1 MLDITRL
8 HTRDADF
15 STSFESWLSSS
26 PVAEQDVTGSVAK
39 IIEAVRTQ
47 GDAAILELTKR
58 HDHISA
64 QSISELEVTE
74 SQVQQALQSISDEQ
88 REALDTAASRIRK
101 YAERQRIES
110 WTLQD
115 EYGNEVGQK
124 VTALQNVGV
133 YVPGGTAAY
142 PSSVLMNVIPAKVAG
157 VESVC
162 MVVPAPHGRLNP
174 MVLAA
179 GAISGVDRIFTIGGA
194 QAVAALAY
202 GTDTIPKVDKIVG
215 PGNAYVACAKRMVFG
230 QVGIDMI
237 AGPSEVLVICDGNAD
252 SEWVA
257 MDLFSQAEHDP
268 QARAMLIATE
278 DEFMDQVLG
287 HMQRQLESLD
297 RAETIT
303 QSMNNSGVFIGV
315 SNLQEAVELSNRIA
329 PEHLALCVREPDALL
344 EKISNA
350 GAIFL
355 GNYSPE
361 VLGDYCAG
369 PNHVLPTSTTA
380 RYSSPLGVYDFQKR
394 TSVVNCS
401 RKGAAKL
408 GKVAAVLAH
417 SEGLSAHAR
426 SAEYRCK
433 QTTTA

>member
-64 QSISELEVTE
+64 QSISDLEVTG

-252 SEWVA
+252 AEWVA

-268 QARAMLIATE
+268 QARAMLITTE

-287 HMQRQLESLD
+287 HMQRQLEQLD

-315 SNLQEAVELSNRIA
+315 SNLQEAVELSDRIA

>member
-26 PVAEQDVTGSVAK
+26 PVAEQDVAGSVAK

-47 GDAAILELTKR
+47 GDAAILKLTKR

-64 QSISELEVTE
+64 QSISDLEVTE

-252 SEWVA
+252 AEWVA

-287 HMQRQLESLD
+287 HMQRQLEQLD

-401 RKGAAKL
+401 REGAAKL

>member
-47 GDAAILELTKR
+47 GDAAILELTER

-64 QSISELEVTE
+64 QSISDLEVTE

-88 REALDTAASRIRK
+88 REALDVAASRIRK

-252 SEWVA
+252 AEWVA

-287 HMQRQLESLD
+287 HMQRQLEQLD

-433 QTTTA
+433 QTTTV

>member
-8 HTRDADF
+8 HIRDADF
-15 STSFESWLSSS
+15 RARFESWLGST
-26 PVAEQDVTGSVAK
+26 PAAEQDVQQSVTE
-39 IIEAVRTQ
+39 IIEAVRTR
-47 GDAAILELTKR
+47 GDAALLEFTRR

-64 QSISELEVTE
+64 ECVSDLEVTKAR
-74 SQVQQALQSISDEQ
+74 VQEALQAISDEQ
-88 REALDTAASRIRK
+88 REALETAASRIRN
-101 YAERQRIES
+101 YAKRQRLQS
-110 WTLQD
+110 WTMQD

-124 VTALQNVGV
+124 VTALQKVGV

-162 MVVPAPHGRLNP
+162 VAVPAPQGDLNP

-179 GAISGVDRIFTIGGA
+179 AAIAGADRIFTIGGA
-194 QAVAALAY
+194 QAVAAFAH
-202 GTDTIPKVDKIVG
+202 GTQTIPKVDKIVG
-215 PGNAYVACAKRMVFG
+215 PGNAYVACAKRMVYG

-237 AGPSEVLVICDGNAD
+237 AGPSEVLVICDGDAD
-252 SEWVA
+252 AGWVA

-278 DEFMDQVLG
+278 ESFMDQVLG
-287 HMQRQLESLD
+287 HMHKQLDQLD

-303 QSMNNSGVFIGV
+303 RSMNSSGVFIQV
-315 SNLQEAVELSNRIA
+315 DTLDEAAELSNRIA
-329 PEHLALCVREPDALL
+329 PEHLALCVSEPHALL

-350 GAIFL
+350 GAVFL
-355 GNYSPE
+355 GQDSPE

-369 PNHVLPTSTTA
+369 PNHVLPTSATA

-401 RKGAAKL
+401 REGAKKL

-426 SAEYRCK
+426 SAEYRYK
-433 QTTTA
+433 PTAI

>member
-8 HTRDADF
+8 HTQDASF
-15 STSFESWLSSS
+15 PTRFESWLCSSS
-26 PVAEQDVTGSVAK
+26 AAEQDVTRSVAK
-39 IIEAVRTQ
+39 IIEAVRAQ

-58 HDHISA
+58 YDHISA
-64 QSISELEVTE
+64 RCVSDLEITE
-74 SQVQQALQSISDEQ
+74 SQVQQALQAISDEQ
-88 REALDTAASRIRK
+88 REALDTAATRIRN
-101 YAERQRIES
+101 YAEHQRIQS
-110 WTLQD
+110 WTIQD

-124 VTALQNVGV
+124 VTALQKVGV

-142 PSSVLMNVIPAKVAG
+142 PSSVLMNVLPAKVAG

-162 MVVPAPHGRLNP
+162 MAVPAPHGHLNP

-179 GAISGVDRIFTIGGA
+179 GAIAGVDRVFTIGGA
-194 QAVAALAY
+194 QAVAAFAY
-202 GTDTIPKVDKIVG
+202 GTHTIPKVDKIVG
-215 PGNAYVACAKRMVFG
+215 PGNAYVACAKRMVYG

-237 AGPSEVLVICDGNAD
+237 AGPSEVLVICDGNVDA
-252 SEWVA
+252 EWVA

-278 DEFMDQVLG
+278 DAFMEQVLE
-287 HMQRQLESLD
+287 HMQRQLDQLD

-303 QSMNNSGVFIGV
+303 HSMNNSGVFIRV
-315 SNLQEAVELSNRIA
+315 DNLDEAVELSDRIA
-329 PEHLALCVREPDALL
+329 PEHLALYVSEPNALL

-355 GNYSPE
+355 GHYSPE
-361 VLGDYCAG
+361 VFGDYCAG

-401 RKGAAKL
+401 REGAEKL

-433 QTTTA
+433 QTTAT

>member
-64 QSISELEVTE
+64 QSISDLEVTG

-88 REALDTAASRIRK
+88 RQALDTAASRIRK

-179 GAISGVDRIFTIGGA
+179 AAISGVDRIFTIGGA

-252 SEWVA
+252 AEWVA

-287 HMQRQLESLD
+287 HMQRQLEQLD

-303 QSMNNSGVFIGV
+303 QSMNSSGVFIGV

>member
-15 STSFESWLSSS
+15 LAHFESWLGSA
-26 PVAEQDVTGSVAK
+26 PAAEQDVHRSVAE
-39 IIEAVRTQ
+39 IIEAVRTR
-47 GDAAILELTKR
+47 GDAALLEFTRR
-58 HDHISA
+58 HDHVSA
-64 QSISELEVTE
+64 ERVSDLEVPKAKAQE
-74 SQVQQALQSISDEQ
+74 ALQAISDEQ
-88 REALDTAASRIRK
+88 REALETAASRIRD
-101 YAERQRIES
+101 YAKRQRLQS
-110 WTLQD
+110 WTMQD

-124 VTALQNVGV
+124 VTALQKVGV

-162 MVVPAPHGRLNP
+162 VAVPAPQGHLNP

-179 GAISGVDRIFTIGGA
+179 GAIAGADRIFTIGGA
-194 QAVAALAY
+194 QAVAAFAY
-202 GTDTIPKVDKIVG
+202 GTQTIPRVDKIVG
-215 PGNAYVACAKRMVFG
+215 PGNAYVACAKRMVYG

-237 AGPSEVLVICDGNAD
+237 AGPSEVLVICDGDAD
-252 SEWVA
+252 AEWVA
-257 MDLFSQAEHDP
+257 IDLFSQAEHDP

-278 DEFMDQVLG
+278 ETFMDRVLE
-287 HMQRQLESLD
+287 HMHRQLGQLD

-303 QSMNNSGVFIGV
+303 RSMNSSGVFIQV
-315 SNLQEAVELSNRIA
+315 DNLDEAAELSNRIA
-329 PEHLALCVREPDALL
+329 PEHLALCVSEPQALL
-344 EKISNA
+344 GKISNA
-350 GAIFL
+350 GAVFL
-355 GNYSPE
+355 GQDSPE

-401 RKGAAKL
+401 REGAKKL

-426 SAEYRCK
+426 SAEYRYK
-433 QTTTA
+433 QTAI

>member
-15 STSFESWLSSS
+15 PAHFESWLGSTPAS
-26 PVAEQDVTGSVAK
+26 EQDVYQSVAG
-39 IIEAVRTQ
+39 IVEAVRAR
-47 GDAAILELTKR
+47 GDAALLEFTHR

-64 QSISELEVTE
+64 ERVSDLEVTKAK
-74 SQVQQALQSISDEQ
+74 VQEALQTIGDEQ
-88 REALDTAASRIRK
+88 REALETAASRIRS
-101 YAERQRIES
+101 YAKRQRLQS
-110 WTLQD
+110 WTMRD

-124 VTALQNVGV
+124 VTALQKVGV

-162 MVVPAPHGRLNP
+162 VAVPAPHGDLNP

-179 GAISGVDRIFTIGGA
+179 GAMAGADRIFTIGGA
-194 QAVAALAY
+194 QAVAAFAY
-202 GTDTIPKVDKIVG
+202 GTQTIPKVDKIVG
-215 PGNAYVACAKRMVFG
+215 PGNAYVACAKRMVYG

-237 AGPSEVLVICDGNAD
+237 AGPSEVLVICDGDAD
-252 SEWVA
+252 AEWVA

-278 DEFMDQVLG
+278 ETFMDQVLK
-287 HMQRQLESLD
+287 HMHKQLDRLD

-303 QSMNNSGVFIGV
+303 RSLNSSGVFIQV
-315 SNLQEAVELSNRIA
+315 DNLDEAAELSDRIA
-329 PEHLALCVREPDALL
+329 PEHLALCVSEPHVLL

-350 GAIFL
+350 GAVFL
-355 GNYSPE
+355 GQDSPE

-369 PNHVLPTSTTA
+369 PNHVLPTSATA

-401 RKGAAKL
+401 REGAKKL

-426 SAEYRCK
+426 SAEYRYK
-433 QTTTA
+433 QTAI

>member
-8 HTRDADF
+8 HIRDADF
-15 STSFESWLSSS
+15 RTHFESWLDSA
-26 PVAEQDVTGSVAK
+26 PAAEQDVHQSVAE
-39 IIEAVRTQ
+39 IIEAVRTR
-47 GDAAILELTKR
+47 GDAALLEFTRR

-64 QSISELEVTE
+64 ECVSDLEVTKAK
-74 SQVQQALQSISDEQ
+74 VQEALQAISDEQ
-88 REALDTAASRIRK
+88 REALETAASRIRN
-101 YAERQRIES
+101 YAKRQRLQS
-110 WTLQD
+110 WTMQD

-124 VTALQNVGV
+124 VTALQKVGV

-162 MVVPAPHGRLNP
+162 VAVPAPHGDLNP

-179 GAISGVDRIFTIGGA
+179 GAIAGADRIFTIGGA
-194 QAVAALAY
+194 QAVAAFAY
-202 GTDTIPKVDKIVG
+202 GTQTIPKVDKIVG
-215 PGNAYVACAKRMVFG
+215 PGNAYVACAKRMVYG

-237 AGPSEVLVICDGNAD
+237 AGPSEVLVICDGDAD
-252 SEWVA
+252 AGWVA

-278 DEFMDQVLG
+278 ESFMDQVLE
-287 HMQRQLESLD
+287 HMHKQLDQLD

-303 QSMNNSGVFIGV
+303 RSMNSSGVFIQV
-315 SNLQEAVELSNRIA
+315 DTLDEAAELSNRIA
-329 PEHLALCVREPDALL
+329 PEHLALCVSEPHALL

-350 GAIFL
+350 GAVFL
-355 GNYSPE
+355 GQDSPE

-369 PNHVLPTSTTA
+369 PNHVLPTSATA

-401 RKGAAKL
+401 REGAKKL

-426 SAEYRCK
+426 SAEYRYK
-433 QTTTA
+433 QTAI

>member
-64 QSISELEVTE
+64 QSISDLEVTG

-237 AGPSEVLVICDGNAD
+237 AGPSEVLVVCDGNAD
-252 SEWVA
+252 AEWVA

-287 HMQRQLESLD
+287 HMQRQLEQLD

-426 SAEYRCK
+426 SAEYRFK

>member
-1 MLDITRL
+1 M
-8 HTRDADF
+8 
-15 STSFESWLSSS
+15 
-26 PVAEQDVTGSVAK
+26 
-39 IIEAVRTQ
+39 
-47 GDAAILELTKR
+47 
-58 HDHISA
+58 
-64 QSISELEVTE
+64 
-74 SQVQQALQSISDEQ
+74 
-88 REALDTAASRIRK
+88 
-101 YAERQRIES
+101 
-110 WTLQD
+110 
-115 EYGNEVGQK
+115 
-124 VTALQNVGV
+124 
-133 YVPGGTAAY
+133 
-142 PSSVLMNVIPAKVAG
+142 
-157 VESVC
+157 
-162 MVVPAPHGRLNP
+162 
-174 MVLAA
+174 
-179 GAISGVDRIFTIGGA
+179 DRIFTIGGA

-237 AGPSEVLVICDGNAD
+237 AGPSEVLVICDVNAD
-252 SEWVA
+252 AEWVA

-287 HMQRQLESLD
+287 HMQRQLEQLD

-394 TSVVNCS
+394 TS
-401 RKGAAKL
+401 A
-408 GKVAAVLAH
+408 
-417 SEGLSAHAR
+417 
-426 SAEYRCK
+426 
-433 QTTTA
+433 

>member
-15 STSFESWLSSS
+15 PAHFESWLGST
-26 PVAEQDVTGSVAK
+26 PAGEQDVRQSVAE
-39 IIEAVRTQ
+39 IVEAVRTR
-47 GDAAILELTKR
+47 GDAALLEFTR
-58 HDHISA
+58 HHDHISA
-64 QSISELEVTE
+64 ACVSDLEVTQAKVHE
-74 SQVQQALQSISDEQ
+74 ALQIIGDEQ
-88 REALDTAASRIRK
+88 REALETAASRIRD
-101 YAERQRIES
+101 YAKRQRLQS
-110 WTLQD
+110 WTMQD

-124 VTALQNVGV
+124 VTALQKVGV

-162 MVVPAPHGRLNP
+162 VAVPAPHNHLNP

-179 GAISGVDRIFTIGGA
+179 GAIAGADRIFTIGGA
-194 QAVAALAY
+194 QAIAAFAY
-202 GTDTIPKVDKIVG
+202 GTHTIPKVDKIVG
-215 PGNAYVACAKRMVFG
+215 PGNAYVACAKRMVYG

-237 AGPSEVLVICDGNAD
+237 AGPSEVLVICDGHAD
-252 SEWVA
+252 AEWVA

-278 DEFMDQVLG
+278 ETFMDQVLK
-287 HMQRQLESLD
+287 HMHKQLDQLE

-303 QSMNNSGVFIGV
+303 RSMNGSGVFIQV
-315 SNLQEAVELSNRIA
+315 DNLDEAAELSNRIA
-329 PEHLALCVREPDALL
+329 PEHLALCVSEPHALL

-350 GAIFL
+350 GAVFL
-355 GNYSPE
+355 GQDSPE

-369 PNHVLPTSTTA
+369 PNHVLPTSATA

-401 RKGAAKL
+401 REGAKKL

-426 SAEYRCK
+426 SAEYRYK
-433 QTTTA
+433 QTAI

>member
-8 HTRDADF
+8 HTQDA
-15 STSFESWLSSS
+15 SFPTRFENWLCSS
-26 PVAEQDVTGSVAK
+26 PAAEQDVTRSVAK
-39 IIEAVRTQ
+39 IIEAVRAQ
-47 GDAAILELTKR
+47 GDAAILEFTKR
-58 HDHISA
+58 YDHISA
-64 QSISELEVTE
+64 RCVSDLEITE
-74 SQVQQALQSISDEQ
+74 SQVQEALQAISDEQ
-88 REALDTAASRIRK
+88 REALDTAATRIRN
-101 YAERQRIES
+101 YAEHQRIQS
-110 WTLQD
+110 WTIQD

-124 VTALQNVGV
+124 VTALQKVGV

-142 PSSVLMNVIPAKVAG
+142 PSSVLMNVLPAKVAG

-162 MVVPAPHGRLNP
+162 MAVPAPHGHLNP

-179 GAISGVDRIFTIGGA
+179 GAIAGVDRVFTIGGA
-194 QAVAALAY
+194 QAVAAFAY
-202 GTDTIPKVDKIVG
+202 GTHTIPKVDKIVG
-215 PGNAYVACAKRMVFG
+215 PGNAYVACAKRMVYG

-252 SEWVA
+252 AEWVA

-278 DEFMDQVLG
+278 DAFMEQVLE
-287 HMQRQLESLD
+287 HMQRQLDQLD

-303 QSMNNSGVFIGV
+303 HSMNNSGVFIRV
-315 SNLQEAVELSNRIA
+315 DNLDEAAELSDRIA
-329 PEHLALCVREPDALL
+329 PEHLALCVSEPNALL
-344 EKISNA
+344 GKISNA

-355 GNYSPE
+355 GHYSPE
-361 VLGDYCAG
+361 VFGDYCAG

-401 RKGAAKL
+401 REGAEKL

-433 QTTTA
+433 QTTAT

>member
-8 HTRDADF
+8 RTRDAGF
-15 STSFESWLSSS
+15 PAHFESWLSST
-26 PVAEQDVTGSVAK
+26 PATEQDVHRSVAE
-39 IIEAVRTQ
+39 IIEAVRAQ
-47 GDAAILELTKR
+47 GDAALLKFTQLHDQISVECVSDLEITK
-58 HDHISA
+58 
-64 QSISELEVTE
+64 
-74 SQVQQALQSISDEQ
+74 SQAHEALQSISSEQ
-88 REALDTAASRIRK
+88 REALETAASRIRE
-101 YAERQRIES
+101 YAKRQRLQS
-110 WTLQD
+110 WTIQD

-124 VTALQNVGV
+124 VTALQKVGV

-162 MVVPAPHGRLNP
+162 MAVPAPRGDLNP
-174 MVLAA
+174 VVLAA
-179 GAISGVDRIFTIGGA
+179 GAIAGVDRVFTIGGA
-194 QAVAALAY
+194 QAVAAFAY
-202 GTDTIPKVDKIVG
+202 GTHTIPKVDKIVG
-215 PGNAYVACAKRMVFG
+215 PGNAYVACAKRMVYG

-237 AGPSEVLVICDGNAD
+237 AGPSEVLVICDGHAD
-252 SEWVA
+252 AEWVA

-278 DEFMDQVLG
+278 NTFLEQVLK
-287 HMQRQLESLD
+287 HMNRQLGQLD

-303 QSMNNSGVFIGV
+303 HSMNNSGVFIQV
-315 SNLQEAVELSNRIA
+315 ENLDEAAELSNRIA
-329 PEHLALCVREPDALL
+329 PEHLSLCVSEPHALL

-350 GAIFL
+350 GAVFL
-355 GNYSPE
+355 GQDSPE
-361 VLGDYCAG
+361 VFGDYCAG

-401 RKGAAKL
+401 REGARKL

-426 SAEYRCK
+426 SAEYRYK
-433 QTTTA
+433 QTTAT

>member
-8 HTRDADF
+8 RTRDADF
-15 STSFESWLSSS
+15 LAHFESWLGST
-26 PVAEQDVTGSVAK
+26 PAAEQDVHRSVAE
-39 IIEAVRTQ
+39 IIEAVRAR
-47 GDAAILELTKR
+47 GDAALLEFTRR

-64 QSISELEVTE
+64 EHVSDLEVPKAK
-74 SQVQQALQSISDEQ
+74 VQEALQTISDEQ
-88 REALDTAASRIRK
+88 REALETAASRIRD
-101 YAERQRIES
+101 YAKRQRLQS
-110 WTLQD
+110 WTMQD

-124 VTALQNVGV
+124 VTALQKVGV

-162 MVVPAPHGRLNP
+162 VAVPAPQGHLNP

-179 GAISGVDRIFTIGGA
+179 AAIAGADRIFTIGGA
-194 QAVAALAY
+194 QAVAAFAY
-202 GTDTIPKVDKIVG
+202 GTQTIPRVDKIVG
-215 PGNAYVACAKRMVFG
+215 PGNAYVACAKRMVYG

-237 AGPSEVLVICDGNAD
+237 AGPSEVLVICDGDAD
-252 SEWVA
+252 AEWVA
-257 MDLFSQAEHDP
+257 IDLFSQAEHDP

-278 DEFMDQVLG
+278 ETFMDQVLE
-287 HMQRQLESLD
+287 HMHKQLDQLD

-303 QSMNNSGVFIGV
+303 RSMNSSGVFIQV
-315 SNLQEAVELSNRIA
+315 DNLDEAAELSNRIA
-329 PEHLALCVREPDALL
+329 PEHLALCVSEPQSLL
-344 EKISNA
+344 GKISNA
-350 GAIFL
+350 GAVFL
-355 GNYSPE
+355 GQDSPE

-401 RKGAAKL
+401 REGAKKL

-426 SAEYRCK
+426 SAEYRYK
-433 QTTTA
+433 QTAI